1 MDARF
6 KQSTAEI
13 KNAFADFPKGDLPS
27 GLIDKS
33 AFERLVELGDLPL
46 SEDDEI
52 GLLTLGSGFDAG
64 ARFTLDTIFETLRR
78 FNPAREMEAA

>member
-1 MDARF
+1 MPPVTSDAALLADFHEQDAIIR
-6 KQSTAEI
+6 QSTAEI

-27 GLIDKS
+27 GLIDKP

-52 GLLTLGSGFDAG
+52 GLLTLGIGFDAG
-64 ARFTLDTIFETLRR
+64 A
-78 FNPAREMEAA
+78 